1 MSIKVVTTTGVTYDG
16 ELFAVDTVSRSLSL
30 KTTSGAYVI
39 LNPAGIQSITGNFS
53 GSKPSDLSKLGLS
66 LQQLEVQE
74 QNSLRQAEKSL
85 ESINQRVKPEIQN
98 LYDRLSLIY
107 SSCRWIGESIEIL
120 EEYIVDPPYDKVAVL
135 PGKDG
140 TGIERM
146 RKILE
151 GERRKLNL

>member
-1 MSIKVVTTTGVTYDG
+1 M
-16 ELFAVDTVSRSLSL
+16 
-30 KTTSGAYVI
+30 
-39 LNPAGIQSITGNFS
+39 
-53 GSKPSDLSKLGLS
+53 
-66 LQQLEVQE
+66 
-74 QNSLRQAEKSL
+74 
-85 ESINQRVKPEIQN
+85 KPEIQN

-146 RKILE
+146 RKIVSEFSPIISARLLPIFCLPLSLSLSPCLSVSLSPSLSRSWKVSV
-151 GERRKLNL
+151 GS